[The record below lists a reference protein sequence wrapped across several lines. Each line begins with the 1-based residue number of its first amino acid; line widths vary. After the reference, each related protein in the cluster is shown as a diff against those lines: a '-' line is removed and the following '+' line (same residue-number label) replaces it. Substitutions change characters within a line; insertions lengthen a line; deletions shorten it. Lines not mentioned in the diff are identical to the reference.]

1 MNSRAQSFG
10 ALGALAWVRL
20 QTGEAAGARRAPR
33 WDDLI
38 SEVRTPPGQAY
49 LYSRFTHTD
58 RARVALALG
67 DVDLAEQVLDAVR
80 ELSRESGIRDV
91 GACAPRAG
99 GVRRGT
105 GIWRAP
111 LLCWRPAWRS
121 RVRRVRGAA
130 AGAGAVTGDAL
141 HVEAARA
148 LIDEIAA
155 SVRDASRLGA
165 GFRAAAL
172 EELAAAGA
180 PAPS

>member
-1 MNSRAQSFG
+1 MG
-10 ALGALAWVRL
+10 RL
-20 QTGEAAGARRAPR
+20 QTGDAAGARDAASR

-49 LYSRFTHTD
+49 LYSRFTYTD

-111 LLCWRPAWRS
+111 LLCWRPAWRL
-121 RVRRVRGAA
+121 RGSDGFVAPRL
-130 AGAGAVTGDAL
+130 AL
-141 HVEAARA
+141 AR
-148 LIDEIAA
+148 
-155 SVRDASRLGA
+155 
-165 GFRAAAL
+165 
-172 EELAAAGA
+172 
-180 PAPS
+180 